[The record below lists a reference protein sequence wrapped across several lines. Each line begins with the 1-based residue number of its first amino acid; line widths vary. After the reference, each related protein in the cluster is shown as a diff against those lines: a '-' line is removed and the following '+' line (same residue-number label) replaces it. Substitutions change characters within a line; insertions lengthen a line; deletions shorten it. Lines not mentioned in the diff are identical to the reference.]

1 MCILLREL
9 RWHGVGH
16 QRRWV
21 LLLLGGLRLGEGER
35 GVSGCSLCTGL
46 GGSEL
51 RGLEVVLAS
60 EGSRLVEV
68 GLSVTVVAAPAEAVA
83 GTVAAPVAAVL

>member
-9 RWHGVGH
+9 RRHGVGH

-21 LLLLGGLRLGEGER
+21 LLLGSLRLGEGEL
-35 GVSGCSLCTGL
+35 GVSGSSLCTGL